1 MRQLK
6 GKVKETRKQK
16 KERKLENAQ
25 MQSKIGTVVLPAL
38 GAIAMMVSSYEKCFS
53 LINKICILILDSG
66 ICLPEDETCSSGLEG
81 GGKR

>member
-16 KERKLENAQ
+16 KERKLENAE

-38 GAIAMMVSSYEKCFS
+38 GAIAMMVSSYKKCYF
-53 LINKICILILDSG
+53 LIIKTYLL
-66 ICLPEDETCSSGLEG
+66 
-81 GGKR
+81 

>member
-25 MQSKIGTVVLPAL
+25 MQAKIGTIVLPAL
-38 GAIAMMVSSYEKCFS
+38 GVVAMMIVAFIYLKTRPA
-53 LINKICILILDSG
+53 ILA
-66 ICLPEDETCSSGLEG
+66 
-81 GGKR
+81 

>member
-25 MQSKIGTVVLPAL
+25 MQAKIGTVVLPAL
-38 GAIAMMVSSYEKCFS
+38 GVIAMMIVAFIYLKTRPA
-53 LINKICILILDSG
+53 ILA
-66 ICLPEDETCSSGLEG
+66 
-81 GGKR
+81 

>member
-25 MQSKIGTVVLPAL
+25 IQAKMSTIVLPAL
-38 GAIAMMVSSYEKCFS
+38 GVVAIIIVAFVYLKTRPA
-53 LINKICILILDSG
+53 IL
-66 ICLPEDETCSSGLEG
+66 E
-81 GGKR
+81 

>member
-38 GAIAMMVSSYEKCFS
+38 GAIAMMIVAFVYLKTRPAV
-53 LINKICILILDSG
+53 LA
-66 ICLPEDETCSSGLEG
+66 
-81 GGKR
+81 